1 MKFCMNKLHPSIQ
14 KVESI
19 EDMRLVGMRSAIQ
32 ELQDLTTPRNIAENV
47 VEYRRNHRHKE
58 QIP

>member
-1 MKFCMNKLHPSIQ
+1 MNKLHPSIQ

-19 EDMRLVGMRSAIQ
+19 EDMQLVGMRSAIQ

>member
-1 MKFCMNKLHPSIQ
+1 
-14 KVESI
+14 
-19 EDMRLVGMRSAIQ
+19 
-32 ELQDLTTPRNIAENV
+32 LQDLTTPRNIAENV

>member
-1 MKFCMNKLHPSIQ
+1 MKFCINKLHPSIQ